1 MASKKISTLT
11 ARNTAIRSE
20 ADFIKSVGGNA
31 IEGVRTTDSFQNFVA
46 KLGMGT
52 DNQTSFSTYGFNPI
66 TRIRILLEW
75 IYRGSWI
82 GGTAV
87 NVVAEDMTRA
97 GVNFKGELKPEDA
110 EILET
115 KATELRLWEE
125 LRDGVSWGR
134 LYGGAVV
141 SMLID
146 GQNMKTPLRIET
158 VGEGQFKGL
167 IALDRWMVEPS
178 LNDLVTDLG
187 PYLGLPKYYR
197 VTDAA
202 PALRGQIIHY
212 TRVLRMEGIR
222 LPYNQ
227 RMMENLWGISVLE
240 RLYDRM
246 VAFDSATQGAAQ
258 LVYKS
263 YIRSY
268 AVEDLREA
276 IAAGGPAMNGLLNY
290 VQMMA
295 RFQSIEGVTLIDAK
309 DRMESDTGGSGAIVG
324 ISDAL
329 NQFAGQLS
337 GALGIP
343 LVRLFGQSPAG
354 FSTGDTDLRNYYDTI
369 MLHQKSMLLVPVT
382 NMYKCLAQSEGIKVP
397 QDFGIEFKPLWQ
409 LSEPEKATIA
419 STVTTMVGAA
429 QEQGTIDR
437 ATALKELA
445 KSSKTTGYWGHISKE
460 DITEAEKQAALA
472 PPQPTGVLEAETRA
486 EGQESTAKIK
496 TNQKEG
502 RGESPEPKPPG
513 GGAKKTKDSRPVLL
527 QMWQDHDI
535 QIVIENPAGT
545 IREGVGW
552 RALQPDDYGY
562 IRKADGYDGDP
573 LDCYVGQDAKAKHI
587 YVIAQRNVDTGDFDE
602 YKCMIGYPHR
612 KAAEETYDM
621 AYPNGGGMHRIMSV
635 QAMTPNDFKQWMSEG
650 RGALAPG
657 SSPAGLQRNTV
668 ESRMVGDEDTA
679 RNKKVA
685 TGGSGTT
692 TADEDYG
699 ATADFPGVTAQ
710 SGATFTHDDDFK
722 ESEHPRK
729 ADGKF
734 AIGGSGLKSKTA
746 VKTLKQTNSKAFKG
760 ESVEL
765 KSKISKQESGAI
777 GENAVI
783 AWLKKQPKFKDAGH
797 AEEKGHNSSHF
808 PVDVKADHHV
818 FEIKTGLASNGKSA
832 QQWRITVGEP
842 GQAEKEKLAK
852 MSEEKKRKY
861 MAKKQAAC
869 INRKKNMLRILSEK
883 AGRKIAA
890 KTVTTIL
897 NPDTQ
902 TVDIYQFDGFHQR
915 IAWNSPEAK
924 KAYVG
929 SYKYGH

>member
-11 ARNTAIRSE
+11 ARSKAIRSE

-46 KLGMGT
+46 KLGIGT

-97 GVNFKGELKPEDA
+97 GVSFKGEVKPEDA
-110 EILET
+110 ETLET

-134 LYGGAVV
+134 LYGGGIVA
-141 SMLID
+141 MLID
-146 GQNMKTPLRIET
+146 GQNMKTPLRVET

-167 IALDRWMVEPS
+167 IALDRWMIEPS

-276 IAAGGPAMNGLLNY
+276 IAAGGPAMDGLLKY

-295 RFQSIEGVTLIDAK
+295 RFQSIEGVTLIDVK
-309 DRMESDTGGSGAIVG
+309 DRMEADAGGSTAIVG

-369 MLHQKSMLLVPVT
+369 MLHQKSVLLVPVT
-382 NMYKCLAQSEGIKVP
+382 NMYKCLAQSEGIKLP
-397 QDFGIEFKPLWQ
+397 KDFGIEFNPLWQ
-409 LSEPEKATIA
+409 LSEPEKATVA
-419 STVTTMVGAA
+419 STITTMVGAA
-429 QEQGTIDR
+429 QEQGIIDR

-460 DITEAEKQAALA
+460 DIDEAEKQSAEA

-486 EGQESTAKIK
+486 EGQENTAQIK
-496 TNQKEG
+496 TKQKGG
-502 RGESPEPKPPG
+502 RGEPPEPKQPQG
-513 GGAKKTKDSRPVLL
+513 GGKKTKDSRPVLL

-535 QIVIENPAGT
+535 HIVIENPAGT
-545 IREGVGW
+545 IREGIGW

-562 IRKADGYDGDP
+562 IRKAGGYDGDP
-573 LDCYVGQDAKAKHI
+573 LDCYVGHDTKAKHI
-587 YVIAQRNVDTGDFDE
+587 HVIAQRNVDTGDFDE
-602 YKCMIGYPHR
+602 YKCMIGYPTR
-612 KAAEETYDM
+612 KAAEETYDL
-621 AYPNGGGMHRIMSV
+621 AYPNGGGMHRIMGV
-635 QAMTPNDFKQWMSEG
+635 QSMTPNDFKQWMAEG
-650 RGALAPG
+650 RGALQPG
-657 SSPAGLQRNTV
+657 QEPGPSPNDIDV
-668 ESRMVGDEDTA
+668 RMVGDEATIE
-679 RNKKVA
+679 RNQHNA
-685 TGGSGTT
+685 TGGAGTT
-692 TADEDYG
+692 TADAAE
-699 ATADFPGVTAQ
+699 
-710 SGATFTHDDDFK
+710 FK

-734 AIGGSGLKSKTA
+734 GTGGSGGLKSKTA
-746 VKTLKQTNSKAFKG
+746 VKSMKQTNSRAFKG
-760 ESVEL
+760 ESIEL
-765 KSKISKQESGAI
+765 KTKLSKQESGAI
-777 GENAVI
+777 GESAVI

-797 AEEKGHNSSHF
+797 AMHEGHNASHF

-818 FEIKTGLASNGKSA
+818 FEVKTGLASNSKGA

-842 GQAEKEKLAK
+842 GQAEKEKLSK
-852 MSEEKKRKY
+852 MSEEKRAKY
-861 MAKKQAAC
+861 MAKKLAAC
-869 INRKKNMLRILSEK
+869 ANRKKNMLRILSEK
-883 AGRKIAA
+883 AGKKITA